1 MGGRRVAHWERVG
14 RPVPWCGA
22 CVGMIPVVLSRQP
35 VHPHA
40 NVSTGSVF
48 WSLPEAVGWRSG
60 GEWAAGGG
68 QDGRGVHPFANPS
81 TLGNLFLR
89 NTFLGGKKSVLI
101 HFSILSE

>member
-68 QDGRGVHPFANPS
+68 RDRRGVHPFCQSLHTWKPVP
-81 TLGNLFLR
+81 
-89 NTFLGGKKSVLI
+89 KKHISRGEKKCFDPLQHPV
-101 HFSILSE
+101 